1 MMTYAYRCIFGSLY
15 FSPKIYD
22 HVLELDF
29 WFWLSLFESGDS
41 KLAWAKVYIR
51 SLNQKRPQIII
62 RSGSKCME
70 MHILSRDAL
79 SNTLLNQKVYPPFD
93 M

>member
-41 KLAWAKVYIR
+41 KLAWAK
-51 SLNQKRPQIII
+51 SAHSRPE
-62 RSGSKCME
+62 SKAPSNYHSKWIK
-70 MHILSRDAL
+70 MHENAYTI
-79 SNTLLNQKVYPPFD
+79 T
-93 M
+93 